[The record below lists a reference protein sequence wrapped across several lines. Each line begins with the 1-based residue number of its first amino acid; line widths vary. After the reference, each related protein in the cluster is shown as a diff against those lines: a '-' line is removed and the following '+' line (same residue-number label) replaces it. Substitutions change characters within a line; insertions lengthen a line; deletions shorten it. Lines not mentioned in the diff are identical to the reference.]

1 MTTANKWLVGILAG
15 GLVLTASIFLLKGC
29 NITSSG
35 TTQNVTAGTNP
46 SVPTTIIKDSSTTIR
61 QQELV
66 IIQSQST
73 IIALQD
79 SLENLTRKLTGIEPQ
94 IIIRY
99 KDTTKFRDTILFT
112 IDSTKED
119 SLRKAITSSQG
130 RLDSFLKSKLWISV
144 PKSFLDSAEFFRIKG
159 TVTHSGVD
167 IGDLEIYNKT
177 SVIIGQK
184 SSFFTT
190 GPVVVNVVESN
201 PMLTSGQLQSFQYIP
216 KTRKWT
222 LVAGPAVIFNGKAFY
237 QGIGLMAGYRIL

>member
-1 MTTANKWLVGILAG
+1 MTTATKWILGGGSILA
-15 GLVLTASIFLLKGC
+15 VLTLSLLMIKGC
-29 NITSSG
+29 GTTLPQSQVSG
-35 TTQNVTAGTNP
+35 TQP

-73 IIALQD
+73 IISLQD
-79 SLENLTRKLTGIEPQ
+79 SLENLTRKLTGVEPQ

-119 SLRKAITSSQG
+119 SLRKTITSSQG
-130 RLDSFLKSKLWISV
+130 RLDSFIRSKRWIPV
-144 PKSFLDSAEFFRIKG
+144 PKSFLDSAEFFKVKG
-159 TVTHSGVD
+159 TVTYSGVN
-167 IGDLEIYNKT
+167 INDLEIYNKT

-201 PMLTSGQLQSFQYIP
+201 PMLTSGQLQSFQYVP

-222 LVAGPAVIFNGKAFY
+222 LVAGPAVIFNGSKFY
-237 QGIGLMAGYRIL
+237 QGIGLMAGYSIF